1 MRLSPEDHALVTR
14 AVAAAE
20 AETSGEIVTLV
31 ARASDSYHDVA
42 LHWAVLA
49 MLGSLAALATRPGI
63 ATAIHEALA
72 GPWAEAPPPGILFT
86 IALVL
91 AAATFLLARL
101 LLASMRVRL
110 WLTPGSTEARR
121 VRRAALAHFR
131 SSAERRT
138 VTGSAVLVYLSLAER
153 RAEIVADTGIHAKVA
168 PDLWGEAMAD
178 LLVHVREGRPAE
190 GLAAAVARI
199 GAVLTTHFPR
209 GAEDVNELP
218 DRLVEL

>member
-1 MRLSPEDHALVTR
+1 MRLTPEDHARVTA

-20 AETSGEIVTLV
+20 ANTSGEIVTLV
-31 ARASDSYHDVA
+31 AGRSDSYHDVA

-49 MLGSLAALATRPGI
+49 MLGSLAMLATWPGI

-72 GPWAEAPPPGILFT
+72 GPWAEAPPAQTLFT

-91 AAATFLLARL
+91 AAAIFLVARV

-110 WLTPGSTEARR
+110 FLTPGATEARR

-131 SSAERRT
+131 SAVEQRT
-138 VTGSAVLVYLSLAER
+138 AAGCAVLVYLSLAEH
-153 RAEIVADTGIHAKVA
+153 RAEIVADHGIHAKVA
-168 PDLWGEAMAD
+168 PELWGEAMAD
-178 LLVHVREGRPAE
+178 LLAPVREGRVAD
-190 GLAAAVARI
+190 GVVTAVARI
-199 GAVLTTHFPR
+199 GAVLAEHFPR
-209 GAEDVNELP
+209 GTEDVNELP